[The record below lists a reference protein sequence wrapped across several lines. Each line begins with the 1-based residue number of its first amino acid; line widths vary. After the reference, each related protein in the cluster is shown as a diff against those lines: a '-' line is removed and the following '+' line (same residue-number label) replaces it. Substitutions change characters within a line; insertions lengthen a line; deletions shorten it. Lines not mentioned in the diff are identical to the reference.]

1 MEIEGLVEQKKT
13 QPKEARKSEIKAKG
27 RAPIRQGNRKLRG
40 QHTNDNRG
48 TGVSGP
54 KYNLSK
60 FC

>member
-1 MEIEGLVEQKKT
+1 MVEQKKI

-27 RAPIRQGNRKLRG
+27 RAKTRKQKIRG

-48 TGVSGP
+48 TGVSCP